1 MSEPR
6 GDESAENP
14 IDAGAQAKLVVGI
27 VFLAFM
33 GQMLLNP
40 IIAPLSRQMGLEEWH
55 IGATISLAAIV
66 LAGASS
72 YWGRASQ
79 RLGAKRVLASGLV
92 IAIIALSSFGVIAC
106 LGMNRTISGL
116 GAVLGV
122 VITRGL
128 VYGAGISAIA
138 PTVQAHLV
146 THTASENGRVKA
158 LGMIGAAQGVA
169 SIIGGIAGGALA
181 AVGGLLLPLVVMPIV
196 MLAGLII
203 LLAAFKPQGPGRLS
217 EEPKR
222 IRFTDP
228 RVAPWLLSGLIIFL
242 VFSSIATIFGFTIQ
256 DRFALSAT
264 ETAGVSAIYLTVM
277 GVAMI
282 ITQAV
287 IAPKTR
293 WRAAKLLRT
302 GFVIILA
309 ATALIWPS
317 SSHALLAAGCGLL
330 GMGMG
335 LAMPGYNTGPTLKT
349 GVEEQGAVAGV
360 INANNGL
367 AYAIAPLASTAL
379 YGWNPLA
386 PFIISIILTA
396 AITVFVFI
404 HPVLRR

>member
-6 GDESAENP
+6 GDESSENP

-66 LAGASS
+66 LAAASS

-92 IAIIALSSFGVIAC
+92 IAIVALSSFGVIAC
-106 LGMNRTISGL
+106 LGMNRTLSGL
-116 GAVLGV
+116 GVVFGV

-169 SIIGGIAGGALA
+169 SIIGGIAGGTLA
-181 AVGGLLLPLVVMPIV
+181 AVGGLLLPLLVMPIV
-196 MLAGLII
+196 MVAGLII
-203 LLAAFKPQGPGRLS
+203 LLAAFKPQGHGRLS

-228 RVAPWLLSGLIIFL
+228 RVAPWLVSGLIIFL

-293 WRAAKLLRT
+293 WRATKLLRT

-309 ATALIWPS
+309 ATPLIWPS
-317 SSHALLAAGCGLL
+317 SSHALLAAGCVLL

-335 LAMPGYNTGPTLKT
+335 LALPGYNAGPTLKMS
-349 GVEEQGAVAGV
+349 VEEQGAVAGV

-396 AITVFVFI
+396 AITVFVFL

>member
-6 GDESAENP
+6 GDESSENP

-66 LAGASS
+66 LAAASS

-92 IAIIALSSFGVIAC
+92 IAIVALSSFGVIAC
-106 LGMNRTISGL
+106 LGMNRTLSGL
-116 GAVLGV
+116 GVVFGV

-169 SIIGGIAGGALA
+169 SIIGGIAGGTLA
-181 AVGGLLLPLVVMPIV
+181 ALGGLLLPLLVMPIV
-196 MLAGLII
+196 MVAGLII
-203 LLAAFKPQGPGRLS
+203 LLAAFKPQGHGCLS

-228 RVAPWLLSGLIIFL
+228 RVAPWLVSGLIIFL

-293 WRAAKLLRT
+293 WRATKLLRT

-317 SSHALLAAGCGLL
+317 SSHALLAAGCVLL

-335 LAMPGYNTGPTLKT
+335 LALPGYNAGPTLKMS
-349 GVEEQGAVAGV
+349 VEEQGAVAGV
-360 INANNGL
+360 INANSGL
-367 AYAIAPLASTAL
+367 AYAIAPLASAAL

-396 AITVFVFI
+396 AITVFVFL